1 MKTLSTILLASLI
14 ALPVIAEDEG
24 VNKDVCGIVYDLA
37 ETVMTAR
44 QKGLPMPK
52 VMSIMAGDDSWAD
65 LRRELVLM
73 AYEKPQHRT
82 EEYRIDAANRF
93 ANDAAA
99 MCYAS
104 MGK

>member
-24 VNKDVCGIVYDLA
+24 VNEDVCGTVHNLA
-37 ETVMTAR
+37 EKVMTVR
-44 QKGLPMPK
+44 QMGLPMPQ
-52 VMSIMAGDDSWAD
+52 VMSLMAGDDAWAN
-65 LRRELVLM
+65 LARELVLV
-73 AYEKPQHRT
+73 AYEQPQHRT

-99 MCYAS
+99 KCYAS